1 MKYFLPMSVNVYP
14 GDYSGK
20 NKKEKEKNN
29 MLLLQTVP
37 PTK

>member
-1 MKYFLPMSVNVYP
+1 MSVNVYP

-20 NKKEKEKNN
+20 KIKKEKEKNN

>member
-1 MKYFLPMSVNVYP
+1 MYTQGIIV
-14 GDYSGK
+14 GK